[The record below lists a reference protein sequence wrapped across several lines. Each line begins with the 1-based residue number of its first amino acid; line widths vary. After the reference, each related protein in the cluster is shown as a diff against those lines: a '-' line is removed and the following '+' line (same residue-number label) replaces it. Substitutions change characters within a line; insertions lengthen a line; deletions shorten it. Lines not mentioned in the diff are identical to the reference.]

1 MTELSSGALSGVR
14 VADFTRIIAG
24 PLASQILGDLGAEVI
39 KVELPPVGDEARGY
53 TAGRSTLSPVFMAFN
68 RNKRSVGLD
77 LRTDEGKAAARALVL
92 SSDVLIH
99 NFRPGVMERLGF
111 GYDDF
116 RKDAP
121 RLIYC
126 SISGFGEN
134 TSLKN
139 KAANDLISEAFGG
152 VMSITGEPDGPPARC
167 GASIGDETAAL
178 YAAIGILAALHRRS
192 LDGLGQVV
200 TTSLLEG
207 QLALL
212 GFQYT
217 DYWTSGHVP
226 VRMGSATTLGL
237 PNQAFQTADGWVV
250 FAATGER
257 MWRRCTAALG
267 IPEAGDDP
275 RFATLD
281 LRYAHRAELLEVVS
295 AAARQLTQEECLKR
309 LEAAGVSCAP
319 IHTIGQMAN
328 HPILD
333 ELDVVRTVSGPAGE
347 SVRVV
352 GLPIHLSRTPP
363 EVRRSPPI
371 LGADTTEILA
381 ELGSSVLPVAPVS
394 GRDGDGDG
402 GRDGRDQQQ

>member
-1 MTELSSGALSGVR
+1 
-14 VADFTRIIAG
+14 
-24 PLASQILGDLGAEVI
+24 
-39 KVELPPVGDEARGY
+39 
-53 TAGRSTLSPVFMAFN
+53 MAFN

-363 EVRRSPPI
+363 EVLRSPPI

-381 ELGSSVLPVAPVS
+381 ELGSSGCRWRPCQGATRTETRP
-394 GRDGDGDG
+394 
-402 GRDGRDQQQ
+402 

>member
-1 MTELSSGALSGVR
+1 MTELGNGALSGVR
-14 VADFTRIIAG
+14 VADFTRVIAG

-39 KVELPPVGDEARGY
+39 KVELPSVGDEARGY

-68 RNKRSVGLD
+68 RNKKSVGLD
-77 LRTDEGKAAARALVL
+77 LRTDDGKAAARALVL

-111 GYDDF
+111 GYDDL
-116 RKDAP
+116 REEAP
-121 RLIYC
+121 GLIYC

-134 TSLKN
+134 SSLKN

-192 LDGLGQVV
+192 HDGLGQLV
-200 TTSLLEG
+200 TTSLLES

-212 GFQYT
+212 GYQYT
-217 DYWTSGHVP
+217 DYWTTGHVP

-257 MWRRCTAALG
+257 MWRRCTTALG
-267 IPEAGDDP
+267 IPEAGDDA

-295 AAARQLTQEECLKR
+295 AATHALTQDECIER
-309 LEAAGVSCAP
+309 LEAAGVACAP
-319 IHTIGQMAN
+319 IHTIDQMAN

-333 ELDVVRTVSGPAGE
+333 ELDVVHEVSGPAGE

-352 GLPIHLSRTPP
+352 GLPVHLSRTPP
-363 EVRRSPPI
+363 TVRCSPPI
-371 LGADTTEILA
+371 LGSDTKEILA
-381 ELGSSVLPVAPVS
+381 ELGLSGLPTADSTPRHQPETAA
-394 GRDGDGDG
+394 G
-402 GRDGRDQQQ
+402 

>member
-39 KVELPPVGDEARGY
+39 KIELPPVGDEARGY

-68 RNKRSVGLD
+68 RNKKSVGLD

-121 RLIYC
+121 GLIYC

-295 AAARQLTQEECLKR
+295 AAARQLTQEECLER

-363 EVRRSPPI
+363 EVRCSPPI
-371 LGADTTEILA
+371 LGANTTEILA